1 MRLFVF
7 GLGYVGAAFADALQA
22 RGWDI
27 AASARDP
34 GQAQALRD
42 RGITPADP
50 ADRDAMIAALAG
62 ANAILVTAP
71 PGPDG
76 CPALESI
83 IPALAQAQAYPDWI
97 GYLSTTGVY
106 GDFDGRWVFETS
118 PLKAQSV
125 EGARRV
131 GAERDWRQVGRCM
144 GLTVTTF
151 RLPGIYGPSRS
162 ALDRLRAGEGRRIV
176 KPGQVFSRIH
186 VDDIVSGLL
195 ASLDHPRAGGI
206 YNLVDDAPAP
216 PQDVMEHAARLLG
229 VPVPPDLPFNELGM
243 SPATRRF
250 YAENKRVSNALI
262 KAELGWRPRYPTYRE
277 GLAAILKA
285 GGYGLLVVDRQRA
298 RRDTGG
304 FQPRSVAQPRRPRQA
319 AGDQIALLRLSQT
332 LGFGHGGN

>member
-1 MRLFVF
+1 MF
-7 GLGYVGAAFADALQA
+7 GLGYVGAAFADALRA
-22 RGWDI
+22 RGWEI
-27 AASARDP
+27 AASARSAE
-34 GQAQALRD
+34 QARALAAN
-42 RGITPADP
+42 GVTAVDP
-50 ADRDAMIAALAG
+50 ADRDAMARALTG
-62 ANAILVTAP
+62 VKAILITAP

-83 IPALAQAQAYPDWI
+83 VPALAQAQAFPGWI

-131 GAERDWRQVGRCM
+131 GAERDWQEVGRGM
-144 GLTVTTF
+144 GLTVTVF
-151 RLPGIYGPSRS
+151 RLPGIYGPGRS

-186 VDDIVSGLL
+186 VDDIVTGLL
-195 ASLDHPRAGGI
+195 ASLDKPRAGGV
-206 YNLVDDAPAP
+206 YNLVDDEPAP

-229 VPVPPDLPFNELGM
+229 VPVPPDLPFNELGL

-250 YAENKRVSNALI
+250 YAENKRVSNARA
-262 KAELGWRPRYPTYRE
+262 KAELGWRPTYPTYRE

-285 GGYGLLVVDRQRA
+285 GG
-298 RRDTGG
+298 
-304 FQPRSVAQPRRPRQA
+304 
-319 AGDQIALLRLSQT
+319 
-332 LGFGHGGN
+332 